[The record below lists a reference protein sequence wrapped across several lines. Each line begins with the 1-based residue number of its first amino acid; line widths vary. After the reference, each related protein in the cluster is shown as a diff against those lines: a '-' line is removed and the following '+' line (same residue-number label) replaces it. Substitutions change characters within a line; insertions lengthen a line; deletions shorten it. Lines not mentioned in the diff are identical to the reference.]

1 MDQSP
6 GGRPFEIHD
15 AVRRILR
22 CPACQGSI
30 RQDSRAFLCGG
41 CGKTFPIDN
50 GLARFVDAQFYAH
63 TFGYQW
69 HKWARTR
76 WGRESELTFQRK
88 AGFSAAEL
96 AGKMVLDVGCGTGR
110 FADVVSRYGGR
121 VVGVDLSSAAEVAA
135 QNLRDRETVTIFQAD
150 VFHLPFAPESFDYI
164 YSIGVLHHTPD
175 CEAAF
180 KALPRLL
187 KPGGKIAIW
196 VYSAYNNWY
205 RFSDLYRKVT
215 SRMPVSALQALCQ
228 VAGPVYYVDQ
238 GLRRIPLLGR
248 PASGLMRLV
257 LPLQQDDPDWTSR
270 VSASFDWYSPKYQS
284 KHTYEEVFRWFE
296 SSGLEDLHALDQPVA
311 VRGRRNQA
319 TIEPS
324 HQEGAPIPL
333 EA

>member
-1 MDQSP
+1 
-6 GGRPFEIHD
+6 
-15 AVRRILR
+15 
-22 CPACQGSI
+22 
-30 RQDSRAFLCGG
+30 
-41 CGKTFPIDN
+41 
-50 GLARFVDAQFYAH
+50 
-63 TFGYQW
+63 
-69 HKWARTR
+69 
-76 WGRESELTFQRK
+76 
-88 AGFSAAEL
+88 
-96 AGKMVLDVGCGTGR
+96 MVLDVGCGTGR
-110 FADVVSRYGGR
+110 FADVVSRYGAR
-121 VVGVDLSSAAEVAA
+121 VIGVDLSSAAEVAA

-205 RFSDLYRKVT
+205 RFSDLYRKLT
-215 SRMPVSALQALCQ
+215 SRLPVSALQALCQ
-228 VAGPVYYVDQ
+228 AAGPVYYVDR
-238 GLRRIPLLGR
+238 GLRRIPLVGR
-248 PASGLMRLV
+248 PVSGLMRMM

-284 KHTYEEVFRWFE
+284 KHTYEEVFKWFE
-296 SSGLEDLHALDQPVA
+296 SSGLEDLHVLDQPVA

-324 HQEGAPIPL
+324 YQEGAPIPM
-333 EA
+333 EV